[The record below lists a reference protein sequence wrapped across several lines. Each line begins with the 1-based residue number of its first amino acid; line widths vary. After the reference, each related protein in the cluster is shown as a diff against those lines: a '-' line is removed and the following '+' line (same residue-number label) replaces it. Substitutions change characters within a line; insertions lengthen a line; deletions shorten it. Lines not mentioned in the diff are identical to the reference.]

1 MSIDTVIVNFNTGDA
16 LLRCVAALQ
25 AGTQY
30 TSVTVVDNA
39 SDDNSA
45 AILQNLYSGHPG
57 VEILFNAENR
67 GFAPAVNQVARRS
80 EADWILVLNPDC
92 MVEPETLERLQQ
104 ALQDDPHAGLAGPA
118 VRDAKGHMQRATTR
132 RFPTPWKSFVTASG
146 LWRLGKRFPVL
157 TGIEVDN
164 SKLGPEAVPC
174 EAVSG
179 ACMLIRREALE
190 AVGFLD
196 EGYTL
201 HCEDLDLMYRLK
213 LEGWH
218 CLYVP
223 AAGSTHDQGLSSRE
237 RPGWVHYQKH
247 LGMARFFRKFQADS
261 TSFPLR
267 LLVYTGIWLRFID
280 LWPLALIKL

>member
-1 MSIDTVIVNFNTGDA
+1 MSVDTVIVNFNTGDA
-16 LLRCVAALQ
+16 LQRCVAALQ

-30 TSVTVVDNA
+30 TRVTVVDNA

-45 AILQNLYSGHPG
+45 ANLKHLYADAQG
-57 VEILFNAENR
+57 VEILFNAANR

-80 EADWILVLNPDC
+80 KADWILVLNPDC
-92 MVEPETLERLQQ
+92 IIEPEALERLQQ
-104 ALQDDPHAGLAGPA
+104 ALKDDPRAGLAGPA
-118 VRDAKGHMQRATTR
+118 VRDAKGRMQRATTR
-132 RFPTPWKSFVTASG
+132 RFPTPWKSLMTATG
-146 LWRLGKRFPVL
+146 LWRLGSRFQVFN
-157 TGIEVDN
+157 GVEVD
-164 SKLGPEAVPC
+164 SRELGPEPVPC

-223 AAGSTHDQGLSSRE
+223 AAGSIHHQGLSSRK
-237 RPGWVHYQKH
+237 RPGWVHFQKH

-267 LLVYTGIWLRFID
+267 LLVYIGIWLRFVV
-280 LWPLALIKL
+280 LWPAALIRR